1 MTRVENNGLCTA
13 CGGLCC
19 LRAPGRYAPDE
30 LESTGGANVAG
41 IQAKLDAGFSSV
53 TVSFVAVCDGRV
65 APVFTLAARGVGKGE
80 LVLCASNLRC
90 TLLGLSKCTLPL
102 EQRPYECAAMVPHQ
116 QVSQCRIPDDQ
127 LIEEFW
133 LPYQQELWQVIELR
147 SGLTW
152 QEELRRQVS
161 SAPDY
166 DQYAQGVREL
176 LATLGLASGIDEIR
190 DVATRAWSQ

>member
-1 MTRVENNGLCTA
+1 
-13 CGGLCC
+13 
-19 LRAPGRYAPDE
+19 
-30 LESTGGANVAG
+30 
-41 IQAKLDAGFSSV
+41 
-53 TVSFVAVCDGRV
+53 
-65 APVFTLAARGVGKGE
+65 
-80 LVLCASNLRC
+80 
-90 TLLGLSKCTLPL
+90 
-102 EQRPYECAAMVPHQ
+102 MVPHQ